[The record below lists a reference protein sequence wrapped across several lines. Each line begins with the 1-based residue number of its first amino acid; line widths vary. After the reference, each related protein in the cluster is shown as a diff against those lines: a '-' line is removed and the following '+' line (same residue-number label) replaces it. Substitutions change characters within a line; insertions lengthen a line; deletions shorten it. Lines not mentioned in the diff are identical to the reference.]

1 MLEKKG
7 SILLAGVFV
16 AALSF
21 FVVTLVSPRFK
32 VTTDFMV
39 VQSGAPT
46 QDFYTLFKSSE
57 YLGRVLAES
66 MMSERFINA
75 VVETG
80 QVSKEFLPMEKRD
93 RLKAWREMVTVT
105 SNADL
110 GMLSVT
116 VKADTDREAGSIMQ
130 AIAETLVKKNIEFR
144 GGDEKSAE
152 VRILSGP
159 ISEKNPSPKE
169 LIAIIL
175 VAFAAG
181 AALMSLRVA
190 WRTYTREF

>member
-1 MLEKKG
+1 
-7 SILLAGVFV
+7 
-16 AALSF
+16 
-21 FVVTLVSPRFK
+21 
-32 VTTDFMV
+32 
-39 VQSGAPT
+39 
-46 QDFYTLFKSSE
+46 
-57 YLGRVLAES
+57 
-66 MMSERFINA
+66 
-75 VVETG
+75 
-80 QVSKEFLPMEKRD
+80 
-93 RLKAWREMVTVT
+93 MVTVT